1 MPLAHRHICV
11 LCGRAF
17 ALVKPPD
24 ETRDR
29 HSLVAKRLEFAHR
42 RFPTGHANGRAQSP
56 GRSADARYCFG
67 TGKMGVLGGFA
78 SAVILLMVALLMA
91 GDSVYRMFAPLP
103 IRFDAAI
110 GVAVAGLVVN
120 LICALILKDDHHHT
134 HGPGHAHHHLDL
146 NMRAA
151 DVHVLADAFTS
162 VTAIVAPLAG
172 KFFGWNSIHE
182 GLSAR
187 VEAQREVM
195 FILRG

>member
-1 MPLAHRHICV
+1 VPLAHRHICV

-42 RFPTGHANGRAQSP
+42 ASRRSRKRPSP
-56 GRSADARYCFG
+56 VTGRSADARYCFG

-91 GDSVYRMFAPLP
+91 GDSVYRHVCAAADPL
-103 IRFDAAI
+103 RR
-110 GVAVAGLVVN
+110 GHRRGGGGLVVN

-134 HGPGHAHHHLDL
+134 HGPGTL
-146 NMRAA
+146 
-151 DVHVLADAFTS
+151 TIIS
-162 VTAIVAPLAG
+162 T
-172 KFFGWNSIHE
+172 
-182 GLSAR
+182 
-187 VEAQREVM
+187 
-195 FILRG
+195 